1 MEERLL
7 DILAELCD
15 DESIKED
22 MDKELIKSG
31 LLDSLA
37 FAEMLFS
44 IEEEFGVIISPSDVK
59 REEMDTPRKIINTVK
74 SKMEY

>member
-1 MEERLL
+1 
-7 DILAELCD
+7 
-15 DESIKED
+15 